1 MHIKRMDISNVTNPL
16 KMFGLTDYLTPTINI
31 DEIKFNEDFLKNIK
45 IGNMLGDIH
54 INPY

>member
-16 KMFGLTDYLTPTINI
+16 KMFGLTDYLTPTIDV